1 MIKKPAAGAFD
12 LKMINPTTFQVEANE
27 YELRANSKNP
37 DDTITTTTINNPI
50 FANKI
55 INNNIAPVIDPPNK
69 SSSPTYI
76 ESLFIFQLSRYID
89 RKKKRMYGI
98 RRL

>member
-1 MIKKPAAGAFD
+1 
-12 LKMINPTTFQVEANE
+12 MINPSTFEVEAIE

-37 DDTITTTTINNPI
+37 DDTITTINNPI

-55 INNNIAPVIDPPNK
+55 INNNIAPVINPPNK
-69 SSSPTYI
+69 SSSLTYI
-76 ESLFIFQLSRYID
+76 ESPFIFQLSRHID